1 MRTLTTGSV
10 SDQLHLLRELA
21 SSGGELIVRHHRGRA
36 EYEALERAGLITALA
51 ISKDETRYKI
61 TISGRRRLVE

>member
-1 MRTLTTGSV
+1 MRTQTTGSA
-10 SDQLHLLRELA
+10 SEQFHLLRELA

-36 EYEALERAGLITALA
+36 KYEALEHAGLITALA

-61 TISGRRRLVE
+61 TALGRRLLVE